1 MLYKKIIKYFS
12 LFAALIIL
20 ILTISP
26 FFLDKAKIVKVVNQ
40 KIKSEYNLNIDFDKD
55 VEISFFPFPEL
66 QLKNVIFYDQKIG
79 INLKVE
85 EIQIISNW
93 KSILKLKPDVKSLK
107 LDSPIL
113 EISEHEFSQNGII
126 FVKTQSNSNLD
137 SIRLIIK
144 KFKEIKVSNGVLKF
158 KYLNKSN
165 TLEDFSLNFSNNRN
179 MKVKS
184 SFNYV
189 EYKSF
194 FKIKAETYKLNN
206 IKYSINQ
213 SFENQNE
220 VFGSGEINL
229 DSKEIKLTG
238 NFKSD
243 RLNLFEISQLLTNL
257 KFLKKKNIYSV
268 KFNSPNL
275 SADLNLSIDEINLDK
290 FALKNLN
297 LKVISKNN
305 EILFKDIKA
314 FHLKSLF
321 KGKASYKLNQ
331 KKLFGNLSIYN
342 FLVNKDFL
350 GDTKFDI
357 TNASFDC
364 DINFSFDNK
373 KKVNLV
379 SKKISSSGEC
389 DSSGA
394 TLVGMDIEEISN
406 RIDNIQT
413 FQDFFN
419 LFNKKNLKG
428 KTKID
433 SINFKFK
440 IENNLL
446 KILKLSAIQ
455 NNVKIFSSGQ
465 YSVDSKNINL
475 KNDIF
480 IKTKKFNN
488 LPSFNVF
495 VDGTTE
501 NYKISYNFDK
511 IKSSVLSDGINSIL
525 KNKKKIVIDPKLLK
539 GLIDQN
545 SNKIKPDKIID
556 LFLD

>member
-26 FFLDKAKIVKVVNQ
+26 FFLDKAKIVKIVNQ

-55 VEISFFPFPEL
+55 VDISFFPFPEL

-113 EISEHEFSQNGII
+113 EISKHEFSQNGII
-126 FVKTQSNSNLD
+126 FVKTQSYSNLD

-158 KYLNKSN
+158 KYLKKSN

-206 IKYSINQ
+206 IKYTINQ

-220 VFGSGEINL
+220 VFGSGEINFN
-229 DSKEIKLTG
+229 SKEIKLIG

-257 KFLKKKNIYSV
+257 KFFKKENIYSV
-268 KFNSPNL
+268 NFNSPKL

-297 LKVISKNN
+297 LKVISKDN

-406 RIDNIQT
+406 RIDNIET

>member
-55 VEISFFPFPEL
+55 VDISFFPFPEL

-206 IKYSINQ
+206 IKYTINQ

-229 DSKEIKLTG
+229 NSKEIKLTG

-257 KFLKKKNIYSV
+257 KFFKKK
-268 KFNSPNL
+268 K
-275 SADLNLSIDEINLDK
+275 
-290 FALKNLN
+290 
-297 LKVISKNN
+297 
-305 EILFKDIKA
+305 
-314 FHLKSLF
+314 
-321 KGKASYKLNQ
+321 
-331 KKLFGNLSIYN
+331 
-342 FLVNKDFL
+342 
-350 GDTKFDI
+350 
-357 TNASFDC
+357 C
-364 DINFSFDNK
+364 
-373 KKVNLV
+373 
-379 SKKISSSGEC
+379 
-389 DSSGA
+389 
-394 TLVGMDIEEISN
+394 
-406 RIDNIQT
+406 
-413 FQDFFN
+413 
-419 LFNKKNLKG
+419 
-428 KTKID
+428 
-433 SINFKFK
+433 
-440 IENNLL
+440 
-446 KILKLSAIQ
+446 
-455 NNVKIFSSGQ
+455 IFC
-465 YSVDSKNINL
+465 
-475 KNDIF
+475 
-480 IKTKKFNN
+480 
-488 LPSFNVF
+488 
-495 VDGTTE
+495 
-501 NYKISYNFDK
+501 
-511 IKSSVLSDGINSIL
+511 
-525 KNKKKIVIDPKLLK
+525 
-539 GLIDQN
+539 
-545 SNKIKPDKIID
+545 
-556 LFLD
+556 

>member
-26 FFLDKAKIVKVVNQ
+26 FFLDKAKIVKIVNQ

-55 VEISFFPFPEL
+55 VDISFFPFPEL

-113 EISEHEFSQNGII
+113 EISKHEFSQNGII
-126 FVKTQSNSNLD
+126 FVKTQSYSNLD

-158 KYLNKSN
+158 KYLKKSN

-206 IKYSINQ
+206 IKYTINQ

-220 VFGSGEINL
+220 VFGSGEINFN
-229 DSKEIKLTG
+229 SKEIKLIG

-257 KFLKKKNIYSV
+257 KFFKKENIYSV
-268 KFNSPNL
+268 NFNSPKL

-297 LKVISKNN
+297 LKVISKDN

-406 RIDNIQT
+406 RIDNIET

-501 NYKISYNFDK
+501 NYKISYNFDE

-525 KNKKKIVIDPKLLK
+525 KNKKKIVIDPKLFK